1 MRLDMGE
8 SCGRNGFIILASGGW
23 AQPTLAL
30 GSTSAPPRLWHQA
43 GTGGGF
49 TVASTP
55 NPLLFHFSVV
65 VSFWGAHRSKYASV
79 KRANGTAY
87 SRGNTIHQPGEPG
100 VISSHT
106 GNAWVL
112 LNSSAGAAS
121 ALYQVASRRGT
132 TSAPPPPPVTS
143 PPLASTG
150 PS

>member
-1 MRLDMGE
+1 MRAKWVHYLGVGWLTA
-8 SCGRNGFIILASGGW
+8 CIGW

-30 GSTSAPPRLWHQA
+30 GRTSAPPRLWHQA

-65 VSFWGAHRSKYASV
+65 VSFWSAHRSKYASV

-87 SRGNTIHQPGEPG
+87 SRGNTIHQLGEPG

-106 GNAWVL
+106 GNAWVI

-121 ALYQVASRRGT
+121 DLYQVASRGGT
-132 TSAPPPPPVTS
+132 TSAPPTPSVTS
-143 PPLASTG
+143 PPSASTG